1 MLTYAVVRW
10 TKGFRCAGVEGED
23 VVALLQVSL
32 YSLYWYKSTN
42 IDAESAAWRLLLP
55 ICEHVLIK
63 SFRIGTDKK
72 NEKKIKKKA
81 ALKAQGMNVRVE
93 ALVNDTPGTMFAAL

>member
-42 IDAESAAWRLLLP
+42 IDAESAAWRLPLP
-55 ICEHVLIK
+55 LCEHVLIK

-72 NEKKIKKKA
+72 TREKKRRLSK
-81 ALKAQGMNVRVE
+81 LKA
-93 ALVNDTPGTMFAAL
+93 